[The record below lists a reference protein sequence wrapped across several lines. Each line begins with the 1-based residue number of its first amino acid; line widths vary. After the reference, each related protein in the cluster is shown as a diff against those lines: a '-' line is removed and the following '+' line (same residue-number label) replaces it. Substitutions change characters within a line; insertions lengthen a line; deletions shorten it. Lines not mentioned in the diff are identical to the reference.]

1 MVMKVEDGWPIVW
14 LLYYREK
21 GFDGL
26 ITDRVFG
33 VFSSQEMVI
42 KHMEWRLTKGYGTP
56 PGFFINP
63 STLDVPS
70 RPGGYTKDVVFEN
83 GRFKLVDQTVAGEL
97 IKERS

>member
-1 MVMKVEDGWPIVW
+1 MRVADGWPVVW
-14 LLYYREK
+14 LLYYRER

-42 KHMEWRLTKGYGTP
+42 KHLEWRLTKGYGAV
-56 PGFFINP
+56 PGFFVNP
-63 STLDVPS
+63 STLDTPS

-83 GRFKLVDQTVAGEL
+83 GQFKLVDQTVPGEL